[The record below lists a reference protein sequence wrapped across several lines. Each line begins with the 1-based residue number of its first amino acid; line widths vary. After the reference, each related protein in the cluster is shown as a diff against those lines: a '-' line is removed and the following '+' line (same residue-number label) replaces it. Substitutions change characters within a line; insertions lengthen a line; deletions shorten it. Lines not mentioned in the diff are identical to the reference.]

1 MIEVNNKH
9 KVPWQEGMTVSD
21 LLERMGYTYHEIVVK
36 VNGELVRK
44 ASYDSYIIPDDADV
58 KAIHL
63 IAGG

>member
-1 MIEVNNKH
+1 MIQVNNRH
-9 KVPWQEGMTVSD
+9 EIPWQEGMTVSD
-21 LLERMGYTYHEIVVK
+21 VLEAMDYTYHEIVVK

-44 ASYDSYIIPDDADV
+44 PSYGTYEVPNGADV

>member
-1 MIEVNNKH
+1 MIRVNDRH
-9 KVPWQEGMTVSD
+9 ELPWHEGMTVSD
-21 LLERMGYTYHEIVVK
+21 VLREMNYTYHEIIVR

-44 ASYDSYIIPDDADV
+44 DAYETTVVPDGADV

>member
-44 ASYDSYIIPDDADV
+44 ASYDSYTIPDGADV